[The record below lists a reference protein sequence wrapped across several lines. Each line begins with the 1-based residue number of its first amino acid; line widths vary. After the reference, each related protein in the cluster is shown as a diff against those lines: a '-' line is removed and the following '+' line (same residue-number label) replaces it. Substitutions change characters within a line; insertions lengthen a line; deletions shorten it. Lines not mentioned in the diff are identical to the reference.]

1 MSSTVK
7 EKTGMTAS
15 NFLSWAWSIM
25 RLPGGLLL
33 LLLLQVF
40 KGSTSGMLVTSCD
53 SCHDE
58 AACQESQETD
68 NTFSSHVVSC
78 VCKEGFVGDGQKC
91 YDIKLCLN
99 SSCCEEGYHWSAE
112 RGCVD
117 TNECSLPDSPCKQHQ
132 VCQNTPG
139 SFECLEPSRRTRSA
153 PSSRSVQF
161 SCGQSVCPSGM
172 DCIRLNGNLRCADP
186 CQNYDVL
193 NDDWRST
200 NNTSTQN
207 LHCDRNVNWQGWYR
221 LFLWGKSAHIPER
234 CVAENRCGTH
244 APLWITEPHPTRSD
258 QIVSRTVCNAWSG
271 SCCRFTSHDIHV
283 KHCYGNYYVYKL
295 VQPSVCHLAYCAEVN
310 ETAPIVSKTTLPP
323 STPAT
328 ATNQVNIA
336 ATTTANN
343 SLVAEGQV
351 RLNGDSSR
359 SVQFSCGQSVCPSG
373 MDCIRF
379 NGNLRCADP
388 CQNYAVLNDDWR
400 STNNTSTQNL
410 HCDRN
415 VNWQGWYRLF
425 LWGKSAHIP
434 ERCVAENRCGTHAP
448 LWITEPH
455 PTRSDQ
461 IENRTVC
468 NAWSGSC
475 CRFASH
481 DIHVKHCY
489 GNYYVYK
496 LMQPSVCSLAYCA
509 EVNETA
515 PIVSKTTLPPST
527 PATATN
533 QVNIAATT
541 TANNS
546 LVAEGQVR
554 LNGDSSRSVQFS
566 CGQSVC
572 PSGMDC
578 IRFNGNLRCA
588 DPCQNYTVLN
598 DDWRST
604 NNTSTQNLHC
614 DRNVNWQG
622 WYRLFL
628 WGNSAHIPER
638 CVAENRCGTHAPLW
652 ITEPHPTRSDQI
664 ENRTVCNAWSG
675 SCCRFTSHDIH
686 VKHCYGN
693 YYVYKLMQPNN
704 CHLAYCA
711 EVNETAPIVSK
722 TTLPPSTPATAT
734 NQVNIA
740 ATTTANNSLVAEGQV
755 RLNGDSSRSV
765 QFSCGQSVCP
775 SGMDC
780 IRFNGNLR
788 CADPCQNY
796 TVLNDDWR
804 STNNTSTQNLH
815 CDRNVN
821 WQGWYRLFLWGN
833 SAHIPERCVA
843 ENRCGTHAPLW
854 ITEPHPTRSD
864 QIENRTVCNAW
875 SGSCCRF
882 TSHDIHVKHCYG
894 NYYVYKLVQPSVC
907 SLAYCAEVNETAPIV
922 STTTPPSTPPTAT
935 NQVNITATTTANN
948 SSVAEGQVRLNGG
961 NNSCSGRV
969 EIFHRGQ
976 WGTVCDDSWGLLD
989 SQVVCRQLGC
999 GRVLSAPQAAAFGQ
1013 GRGPIWM
1020 DDVSCRGSESEL
1032 TECRHRG
1039 FGIHNCG
1046 HHEDASVV
1054 CEAASPVRL
1063 VNSNSRCSGRVEVYH
1078 NGQWGTVCDD
1088 GWDLRDANVVCR
1100 QLDCGPARS
1109 AQHIAAFGQGRGPIW
1124 MDNVSCFGNES
1135 SITSCRHQG
1144 FGVHNCAHVEDASV
1158 ICEVRPEFSTT
1169 VPPTMPVTAD
1179 ITATT
1184 TANNSSVAEGQVRL
1198 NGGNNSC
1205 SGRLE
1210 IFHRG
1215 QWGTVCD
1222 DSWGLLDAQVVCR
1235 QLDCGPAR
1243 SAQHSAAFGQGRG
1256 PIWMDDV
1263 SCRGNESEL
1272 TECRHRG
1279 FGIHNC
1285 GHHEDASVVC
1295 EAASPVRLVNSN
1307 SRCSGR
1313 VEVYHNGQWGTVCDD
1328 SWDLRDADVVC
1339 RQLDCGP
1346 ARSAQHSAAFGQ
1358 GSGPIWM
1365 DDVSCRGSES
1375 ELTEC
1380 RHRGFG
1386 SHDCSHREDASV
1398 VCEVSPTLHHQLIC
1412 GPDKLQVGL
1421 NLAGLTSSGLNPVS
1435 GNFAARNCSRVRVFN
1450 NMVWYE
1456 VDAMEGACGNM
1467 LMTNRTHAIYS
1478 NRLFIYPL
1486 NNGSFSLPVSIPFSC
1501 AYPLETDSSLN
1512 VAIRPFLPASDGISG
1527 LGTKARAFMALY
1539 RTSAYTETYPAGRV
1553 SLPVGSPLYV
1563 GVTVVG
1569 RDRRFVLVLENCY
1582 ATSSPSPND
1591 PMQYPLIRNKCPA
1604 DSQQVSV
1611 IESGRSFRARFSAL
1625 LFLLQGNYKDVF
1637 LHCNLSLCDTRN
1649 SCVPSCARR
1658 TYRSVSSYDVM
1669 EPLTIGP
1676 IVWDEPTE

>member
-1 MSSTVK
+1 MQ
-7 EKTGMTAS
+7 
-15 NFLSWAWSIM
+15 
-25 RLPGGLLL
+25 P
-33 LLLLQVF
+33 
-40 KGSTSGMLVTSCD
+40 
-53 SCHDE
+53 
-58 AACQESQETD
+58 
-68 NTFSSHVVSC
+68 
-78 VCKEGFVGDGQKC
+78 
-91 YDIKLCLN
+91 
-99 SSCCEEGYHWSAE
+99 
-112 RGCVD
+112 
-117 TNECSLPDSPCKQHQ
+117 
-132 VCQNTPG
+132 
-139 SFECLEPSRRTRSA
+139 
-153 PSSRSVQF
+153 
-161 SCGQSVCPSGM
+161 
-172 DCIRLNGNLRCADP
+172 
-186 CQNYDVL
+186 
-193 NDDWRST
+193 
-200 NNTSTQN
+200 NN
-207 LHCDRNVNWQGWYR
+207 
-221 LFLWGKSAHIPER
+221 
-234 CVAENRCGTH
+234 
-244 APLWITEPHPTRSD
+244 
-258 QIVSRTVCNAWSG
+258 
-271 SCCRFTSHDIHV
+271 
-283 KHCYGNYYVYKL
+283 
-295 VQPSVCHLAYCAEVN
+295 CHLAYCAEVN
-310 ETAPIVSKTTLPP
+310 ETAPIVSKTTPPP
-323 STPAT
+323 STPPT

-336 ATTTANN
+336 APTTANN
-343 SLVAEGQV
+343 SSVAEGQV

-373 MDCIRF
+373 MDCIRL

-475 CRFASH
+475 CR
-481 DIHVKHCY
+481 C
-489 GNYYVYK
+489 
-496 LMQPSVCSLAYCA
+496 
-509 EVNETA
+509 
-515 PIVSKTTLPPST
+515 
-527 PATATN
+527 
-533 QVNIAATT
+533 
-541 TANNS
+541 
-546 LVAEGQVR
+546 
-554 LNGDSSRSVQFS
+554 
-566 CGQSVC
+566 
-572 PSGMDC
+572 
-578 IRFNGNLRCA
+578 
-588 DPCQNYTVLN
+588 
-598 DDWRST
+598 
-604 NNTSTQNLHC
+604 TS
-614 DRNVNWQG
+614 D
-622 WYRLFL
+622 
-628 WGNSAHIPER
+628 
-638 CVAENRCGTHAPLW
+638 
-652 ITEPHPTRSDQI
+652 
-664 ENRTVCNAWSG
+664 
-675 SCCRFTSHDIH
+675 
-686 VKHCYGN
+686 
-693 YYVYKLMQPNN
+693 
-704 CHLAYCA
+704 
-711 EVNETAPIVSK
+711 
-722 TTLPPSTPATAT
+722 
-734 NQVNIA
+734 
-740 ATTTANNSLVAEGQV
+740 
-755 RLNGDSSRSV
+755 
-765 QFSCGQSVCP
+765 
-775 SGMDC
+775 
-780 IRFNGNLR
+780 
-788 CADPCQNY
+788 
-796 TVLNDDWR
+796 
-804 STNNTSTQNLH
+804 
-815 CDRNVN
+815 
-821 WQGWYRLFLWGN
+821 
-833 SAHIPERCVA
+833 
-843 ENRCGTHAPLW
+843 
-854 ITEPHPTRSD
+854 
-864 QIENRTVCNAW
+864 
-875 SGSCCRF
+875 
-882 TSHDIHVKHCYG
+882 DIHVKHCYG

-907 SLAYCAEVNETAPIV
+907 HLAYCTEVNETAPIV

-935 NQVNITATTTANN
+935 NQVN
-948 SSVAEGQVRLNGG
+948 
-961 NNSCSGRV
+961 
-969 EIFHRGQ
+969 
-976 WGTVCDDSWGLLD
+976 
-989 SQVVCRQLGC
+989 
-999 GRVLSAPQAAAFGQ
+999 
-1013 GRGPIWM
+1013 
-1020 DDVSCRGSESEL
+1020 
-1032 TECRHRG
+1032 
-1039 FGIHNCG
+1039 
-1046 HHEDASVV
+1046 
-1054 CEAASPVRL
+1054 
-1063 VNSNSRCSGRVEVYH
+1063 
-1078 NGQWGTVCDD
+1078 
-1088 GWDLRDANVVCR
+1088 
-1100 QLDCGPARS
+1100 
-1109 AQHIAAFGQGRGPIW
+1109 
-1124 MDNVSCFGNES
+1124 
-1135 SITSCRHQG
+1135 
-1144 FGVHNCAHVEDASV
+1144 
-1158 ICEVRPEFSTT
+1158 
-1169 VPPTMPVTAD
+1169 

-1263 SCRGNESEL
+1263 SCRGSESEL

-1295 EAASPVRLVNSN
+1295 QAASPVRLVNSN

-1328 SWDLRDADVVC
+1328 SWDLMDADAVC

-1398 VCEVSPTLHHQLIC
+1398 VCEVSPTLHHQLTC

-1501 AYPLETDSSLN
+1501 AYPLETDSSLD

-1527 LGTKARAFMALY
+1527 SGTKARAFMALY
-1539 RTSAYTETYPAGRV
+1539 RTSAYTETFPAGRV

-1569 RDRRFVLVLENCY
+1569 RDCRFVLVLENCY
-1582 ATSSPSPND
+1582 ATSSSSPND
-1591 PMQYPLIRNKCPA
+1591 PMQYPLIRKSMKVSLLSPSRACLWSIKEMGRRCPA